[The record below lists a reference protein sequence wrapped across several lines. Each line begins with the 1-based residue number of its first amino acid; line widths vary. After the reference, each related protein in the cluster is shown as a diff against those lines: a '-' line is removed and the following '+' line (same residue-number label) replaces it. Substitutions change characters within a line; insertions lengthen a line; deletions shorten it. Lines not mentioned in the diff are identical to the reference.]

1 MNRRRTRNYLSFS
14 WYFLNK
20 IEKLF
25 SFSSIG
31 RLPLQPFLEWQ
42 FVKSDFS
49 NHGFSSFQPLDGKN
63 DVLDI
68 KLDSNRGHLIL
79 KQPLCQLSHDHCPMI
94 VWLKKFRWTT
104 LCNINIILNQWSFF
118 QYLGTRYRSNSNWS
132 PINLYPKHV
141 ASMGRHTTT

>member
-68 KLDSNRGHLIL
+68 KLDSNRGPLVSEATTL
-79 KQPLCQLSHDHCPMI
+79 PTEPQPLPND
-94 VWLKKFRWTT
+94 WLTEEVS
-104 LCNINIILNQWSFF
+104 LND
-118 QYLGTRYRSNSNWS
+118 
-132 PINLYPKHV
+132 I
-141 ASMGRHTTT
+141 M

>member
-79 KQPLCQLSHDHCPMI
+79 KQPLCQMSNDHCPMI

-104 LCNINIILNQWSFF
+104 LCNINIILNQWSFS
-118 QYLGTRYRSNSNWS
+118 QHLGTRYISSFTQ
-132 PINLYPKHV
+132 
-141 ASMGRHTTT
+141 SMWPQWVDILQLSC